1 MVKGVVSAGAG
12 DQLLRSPKLFI
23 ENQPEKIAIQ
33 KNLNLTHS
41 GRSPTNITTPLVI
54 LNLSDSSF
62 NQTAGESLNTSVF
75 VVVGSH
81 VEECAHVVHLV
92 C

>member
-1 MVKGVVSAGAG
+1 VQVRAIDFCDRAHFLSKTN
-12 DQLLRSPKLFI
+12 R
-23 ENQPEKIAIQ
+23 ERIAIQ
-33 KNLNLTHS
+33 KNLNSTHS
-41 GRSPTNITTPLVI
+41 GRSHPNLTTPLVI

-62 NQTAGESLNTSVF
+62 NQTAGESLNTRVF

-81 VEECAHVVHLV
+81 VEEGAHVVHLV